1 MKSQNEIIQ
10 LKLSNRVSAEVP
22 WKAALVEGKA
32 LMFSVL
38 MRNSI
43 EPLQKGN
50 TKEVLFQY
58 LYHRLLWNSNWGN
71 DGFLAGYILICL
83 WNVCTAS
90 PYARDESLNAL
101 GRIFVEHHKNND
113 SRCISCCKWLI
124 TSFSK
129 HINWGAYGYQ
139 KIVCVEQKYG
149 NPSMKLM

>member
-1 MKSQNEIIQ
+1 MKLSKRVPAEIPWKVALAEGNALMLSV
-10 LKLSNRVSAEVP
+10 LKLS
-22 WKAALVEGKA
+22 
-32 LMFSVL
+32 
-38 MRNSI
+38 SI
-43 EPLQKGN
+43 EPLLKGDTN
-50 TKEVLFQY
+50 VLFQY
-58 LYHRLLWNSNWGN
+58 QYHRLLWISNWGN

-101 GRIFVEHHKNND
+101 GQIFVEHHKNND
-113 SRCISCCKWLI
+113 SRCISCCRWLI